1 MASHAGRMLRA
12 PKSCFR
18 MVAHPVGT
26 GSASTHPTLVWGSK
40 GTLALA
46 IENIQFDTLG
56 QLVFDSV
63 PVESEKALLYAE
75 LEPGVALVSLFYE
88 SDGEVHYIDPRDEL
102 FDEVENLQDQLG
114 ADVRAFEFEL
124 VGERFK
130 TAFTYRDQF
139 DDKADDLGR
148 RSVVL
153 MKHFGHRR
161 EST

>member
-1 MASHAGRMLRA
+1 MLELARA
-12 PKSCFR
+12 WS
-18 MVAHPVGT
+18 
-26 GSASTHPTLVWGSK
+26 SLLE
-40 GTLALA
+40 LALA
-46 IENIQFDTLG
+46 SSSFVGLG
-56 QLVFDSV
+56 RVCSKSL
-63 PVESEKALLYAE
+63 
-75 LEPGVALVSLFYE
+75 GVALVSLFYE

>member
-1 MASHAGRMLRA
+1 MLRA

-18 MVAHPVGT
+18 MVAHPVGI
-26 GSASTHPTLVWGSK
+26 GSASTHPTLVLGSK

-88 SDGEVHYIDPRDEL
+88 SDGKVHYIDPRDEL